1 MNRSKL
7 DPRLEMLL
15 DFAPGTARLCAK
27 LSNERYRTAR
37 GRGGYTAAYCIANM
51 VRELLWCAATLEGR
65 AVRVSMAK
73 PPAQSTLERRMSK
86 ACDELLLV
94 TKKLKSS
101 KSLDAMVILREPE
114 FKGMIA
120 LRADTIVTATV
131 TRYYIWQYHL
141 QRAFYTFDRESGG
154 HFFGGG
160 RHHLETYSASVL
172 SKLIPI
178 A

>member
-1 MNRSKL
+1 M
-7 DPRLEMLL
+7 
-15 DFAPGTARLCAK
+15 
-27 LSNERYRTAR
+27 
-37 GRGGYTAAYCIANM
+37 I
-51 VRELLWCAATLEGR
+51 
-65 AVRVSMAK
+65 
-73 PPAQSTLERRMSK
+73 K
-86 ACDELLLV
+86 ACDDVTLA

-101 KSLDAMVILREPE
+101 KSLDAMMILREPE

-160 RHHLETYSASVL
+160 KHYIEMYDASVL

-178 A
+178 S